1 MRGESLIAHSHRLRE
16 AVRWLDRQTGD
27 GPAVVDEACQRFDL
41 SPADEAFLQRMWRE
55 RRQPPGSRD
64 DD

>member
-1 MRGESLIAHSHRLRE
+1 MSVESLTAHGHRLRE
-16 AVRWLDRQTGD
+16 AVRWLDRQMDD
-27 GPAVVDEACQRFDL
+27 GPAVVDEACRRFDL

-55 RRQPPGSRD
+55 RRQPSGSRD